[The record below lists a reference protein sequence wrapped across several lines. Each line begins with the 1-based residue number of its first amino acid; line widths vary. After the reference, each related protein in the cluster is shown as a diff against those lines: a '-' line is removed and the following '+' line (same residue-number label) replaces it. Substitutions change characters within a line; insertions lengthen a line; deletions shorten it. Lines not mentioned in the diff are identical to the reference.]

1 MSNSTE
7 KVLAAALDLPA
18 PARAFLAEKLIESLD
33 VEPAPEL
40 SAAWKE
46 AVRRRCREID
56 EGRIELREAEE
67 VFARADRSLG

>member
-7 KVLAAALDLPA
+7 KVLAEALELPSA
-18 PARAFLAEKLIESLD
+18 ARAFLAEKLIESLD

-46 AVRRRCREID
+46 TVRRRCREID
-56 EGRIELREAEE
+56 EGRVELREAEE
-67 VFARADRSLG
+67 VFAKAYRSLG